1 MNNDTPDTHYK
12 ALLDRAVQAI
22 GERTY
27 FSAYPE
33 DPQAAPAGE
42 RERGEATF
50 LARLH
55 QRFPLDNDAATDLAG
70 ESVSPW
76 GLPLGLRYADV
87 TPQAAIT
94 RAQAAAPAWGAVPFE
109 RRALICLDMLQRLNG
124 AAFEMAFASMH
135 SCGQPFNMAYQAG
148 TAHALD
154 RALEAVAYAVR
165 EMRSVPPRVLW
176 EKPLPNS
183 AKGTLRVEKT
193 FDIVPRGVALVIGCA
208 TFPTWNSYPG
218 LFASLVAGNP
228 VIVKPHPGAVL
239 PLAICVQ
246 VLQAALR
253 DAGCDPQVVQLLVD
267 TADAPKTKALAL
279 DPAVKLIDF
288 TGSTPFGDWLE
299 ANARQAHVFTEK
311 AGVNPLVID
320 GTQDFDGMVRN
331 IAVTLCLYSGQM
343 CTTPQN
349 LYVPTK
355 GIRTPQGLRT
365 PDEFRTA
372 LAAAIAKM
380 TGNAARAAELLGA
393 VQSPATLARLQKV
406 ADGAEG
412 TPVIASQALAH
423 PDLPQARIHTPL
435 VLPAASDD
443 GAAGAE
449 QFGPISFVIE
459 VPTAQDGLERA
470 ARMVREH
477 GAISWSVYAGDD
489 AFALQARAAAAS
501 AGAHLT
507 LDMTGGMLVNQSA
520 AFSDFHV
527 SGRNPAGNA
536 SLTDAAFVLPRFSI
550 LQTRRYLS

>member
-1 MNNDTPDTHYK
+1 MNNDTPDTQYK

-33 DPQAAPAGE
+33 DPQTAPAGE
-42 RERGEATF
+42 RERGEAAF
-50 LARLH
+50 LARLN
-55 QRFPLDNDAATDLAG
+55 QRFALDNDAAAELNG
-70 ESVSPW
+70 ESASPW
-76 GLPLGLRYADV
+76 GLALNLRYADV
-87 TPQAAIT
+87 APQAAIA
-94 RAQAAAPAWGAVPFE
+94 RAQAVAPAWAAVPFE
-109 RRALICLDMLQRLNG
+109 RRAQMALDMLQRLNG
-124 AAFEMAFASMH
+124 AAFEMAFACMH
-135 SCGQPFNMAYQAG
+135 SCGQPFTMAYQAG

-176 EKPLPNS
+176 EKPLP
-183 AKGTLRVEKT
+183 KGTLRVEKT

-246 VLQAALR
+246 ILQAALR
-253 DAGCDPQVVQLLVD
+253 DAGCDPQVVQLVVD

-349 LYVPTK
+349 LYVPAA

-372 LAAAIAKM
+372 LAAAIGKM

-393 VQSPATLARLQKV
+393 VQSPATLARLQK
-406 ADGAEG
+406 AAEAGEGA
-412 TPVIASQALAH
+412 PVIATQALAH
-423 PDLPQARIHTPL
+423 PDLPQARLHTPL
-435 VLPAASDD
+435 VLTARDDD

-459 VPTAQDGLERA
+459 VPTAQDGLARA
-470 ARMVREH
+470 ARMVRAH

-489 AFALQARAAAAS
+489 AFAQQARAAAAS

-550 LQTRRYLS
+550 LQTRRYLA

>member
-50 LARLH
+50 LARLG
-55 QRFPLDNDAATDLAG
+55 QRFPLDNDAAAELAG

-76 GLPLGLRYADV
+76 GLPLDLRYADV
-87 TPQAAIT
+87 APHAAVA
-94 RAQAAAPAWGAVPFE
+94 RAQAAAPAWAAVPFE

-124 AAFEMAFASMH
+124 MAFEMAFACMH

-176 EKPLPNS
+176 EKPLP
-183 AKGTLRVEKT
+183 KGTLRVEKT

-246 VLQAALR
+246 FLQAALR
-253 DAGCDPQVVQLLVD
+253 DAGCNAQVVQLVAD
-267 TADAPKTKALAL
+267 TADAPKTKELAL
-279 DPAVKLIDF
+279 DPAVRLIDF

-299 ANARQAHVFTEK
+299 ANACQAHVFTEK

-349 LYVPTK
+349 LYVPK
-355 GIRTPQGLRT
+355 AGIRTPQGLRT

-393 VQSPATLARLQKV
+393 VQSPATLARLQKA
-406 ADGAEG
+406 ADGAQS
-412 TPVIASQALAH
+412 TVIASQALAH

-435 VLPAASDD
+435 VLSAASDD

-449 QFGPISFVIE
+449 QFGPISFVID